1 MLFPEAKTSTE
12 PFSFI
17 FLKRLC
23 SLSLVI
29 AILIYTYNQFSKF
42 TISTTKP
49 NLISSIKH
57 INYGNIAIRIC
68 SIIPINCNYSSNIL
82 SIDYVDFNSNLN
94 YTNPE
99 PKQCETT
106 GPIIN
111 SYVPHICKN
120 GGESYYYTF
129 DYLMENRI
137 VITPNITEAYLGGFK
152 IDKVYP
158 SSGFNLISIIPLFIL
173 NEQAAIVYYS
183 PIINKRIFSK
193 YVYGLVGGLEEEFVD
208 FNAHTDHILTN
219 LSTPNTTMLI
229 LRPVSKDI
237 LYQEEFYY
245 DLASIL
251 SSIGGLFSFLS
262 GVFVFL
268 FGATKL
274 APWGFLQTY
283 VFNYLCTEYRRKLV
297 RKLKN
302 KYEPIPFISGRTKNV
317 TLEERV
323 QNIENMLKEYYLDTD
338 FLNLLVEDNNKV
350 NDKADNK
357 V

>member
-1 MLFPEAKTSTE
+1 ME
-12 PFSFI
+12 
-17 FLKRLC
+17 
-23 SLSLVI
+23 
-29 AILIYTYNQFSKF
+29 NQDS
-42 TISTTKP
+42 
-49 NLISSIKH
+49 
-57 INYGNIAIRIC
+57 NIAIRIC

-82 SIDYVDFNSNLN
+82 SVDYVDFNSNLN

-106 GPIIN
+106 EPIIN

-137 VITPNITEAYLGGFK
+137 VITPNITEAYLNGFK

-158 SSGFNLISIIPLFIL
+158 YSGFNLISIIPLFIV

-193 YVYGLVGGLEEEFVD
+193 IF
-208 FNAHTDHILTN
+208 F
-219 LSTPNTTMLI
+219 
-229 LRPVSKDI
+229 
-237 LYQEEFYY
+237 YQEEFYY

-251 SSIGGLFSFLS
+251 SSISRFFSFLS

-283 VFNYLCTEYRRKLV
+283 VFNY
-297 RKLKN
+297 
-302 KYEPIPFISGRTKNV
+302 GRTKNG
-317 TLEERV
+317 TLEGRV
-323 QNIENMLKEYYLDTD
+323 QNIENMLKVYYLDTD

-350 NDKADNK
+350 NNI
-357 V
+357 

>member
-1 MLFPEAKTSTE
+1 MIFPEAKPLTE

-23 SLSLVI
+23 SLSI
-29 AILIYTYNQFSKF
+29 
-42 TISTTKP
+42 
-49 NLISSIKH
+49 IKH

-82 SIDYVDFNSNLN
+82 SVDYVDFNSNLN

-137 VITPNITEAYLGGFK
+137 VITPNITEAYLDGFK

-158 SSGFNLISIIPLFIL
+158 SSGFNLISIIPLFIV
-173 NEQAAIVYYS
+173 NEQAAIVYYL
-183 PIINKRIFSK
+183 PIINK
-193 YVYGLVGGLEEEFVD
+193 
-208 FNAHTDHILTN
+208 
-219 LSTPNTTMLI
+219 
-229 LRPVSKDI
+229 
-237 LYQEEFYY
+237 
-245 DLASIL
+245 LASIL
-251 SSIGGLFSFLS
+251 SRISGFFSFLS

-283 VFNYLCTEYRRKLV
+283 VFNYLCMEFRRKLV

-302 KYEPIPFISGRTKNV
+302 KYEPISFISGRTKNG
-317 TLEERV
+317 TLEGRV
-323 QNIENMLKEYYLDTD
+323 QNIENM
-338 FLNLLVEDNNKV
+338 LLVEDNNKV
-350 NDKADNK
+350 NNI
-357 V
+357 